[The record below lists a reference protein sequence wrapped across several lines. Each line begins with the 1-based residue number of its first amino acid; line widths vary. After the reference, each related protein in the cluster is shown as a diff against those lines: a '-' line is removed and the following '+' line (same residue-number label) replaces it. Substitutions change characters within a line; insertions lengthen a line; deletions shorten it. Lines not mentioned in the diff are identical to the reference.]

1 VQTSDLYES
10 VTKRIV
16 ADLEKGVAP
25 WVKPWKGGNGG
36 GIMPI
41 NAATRRYYTGINVL
55 ILWSARDE
63 HGYPSP
69 QWMTFKQAIDKGG
82 YVRKGEKGTPVIFAK
97 KLTFNEGDEDERK
110 IFMHR
115 SFTVFNVAQIEEL
128 PKEDVAETIIP
139 EDAAS
144 TFVAA
149 TLADIRVGGDMAGY
163 IPSKDYITLPPAAAF
178 KSMESYYATTF
189 HELGHW
195 SGAEKRLDRN
205 LTTRF
210 GTEAYAA
217 EELVAELTS
226 AFLCAELG
234 VQGELRHA
242 GYINNWLTLLR
253 SDPKAIFAA
262 SSKASQ
268 AAHYLCSFSQMDG
281 VRQGDNQ

>member
-1 VQTSDLYES
+1 MGQAVERRKQ
-10 VTKRIV
+10 RRHH
-16 ADLEKGVAP
+16 ADQRGHP
-25 WVKPWKGGNGG
+25 P
-36 GIMPI
+36 
-41 NAATRRYYTGINVL
+41 
-55 ILWSARDE
+55 LWSARDE
-63 HGYPSP
+63 HGYPSAE
-69 QWMTFKQAIDKGG
+69 WMTFKQAIDKGG

-234 VQGELRHA
+234 VQGELRHS
-242 GYINNWLTLLR
+242 GYIDHWIKLLK
-253 SDPKAIFAA
+253 SDPRAIFTAA
-262 SSKASQ
+262 SKASQ
-268 AAHYLCSFSQMDG
+268 AANYLRSLSEARNEVPCLG
-281 VRQGDNQ
+281 

>member
-1 VQTSDLYES
+1 VQTSDLYDS
-10 VTKRIV
+10 VTKSII
-16 ADLEKGVAP
+16 ADLEKGAVP
-25 WVKPWKGGNGG
+25 WTRPWKGGNSG

-41 NAATRRYYTGINVL
+41 NAATRRHYTGINV
-55 ILWSARDE
+55 LWSARDE

-110 IFMHR
+110 ILMHR

-210 GTEAYAA
+210 GTEA
-217 EELVAELTS
+217 
-226 AFLCAELG
+226 
-234 VQGELRHA
+234 
-242 GYINNWLTLLR
+242 
-253 SDPKAIFAA
+253 
-262 SSKASQ
+262 
-268 AAHYLCSFSQMDG
+268 
-281 VRQGDNQ
+281 

>member
-1 VQTSDLYES
+1 MQTSDLYES
-10 VTKRIV
+10 VTRNII
-16 ADLEKGVAP
+16 ADLDKGVAP
-25 WVKPWKGGNGG
+25 WVKPWKSGNSG

-63 HGYPSP
+63 HSYPSP
-69 QWMTFKQAIDKGG
+69 QWMTFKQALDKGG
-82 YVRKGEKGTPVIFAK
+82 YVRKGEKGTAVIFVK

-128 PKEDVAETIIP
+128 PKEEASETIIP

-149 TLADIRVGGDMAGY
+149 TLADIRVAGDMAGY

-178 KSMESYYATTF
+178 TSMGSYFATTL

-195 SGAEKRLDRN
+195 SGHESRLKRELS
-205 LTTRF
+205 TRF

-217 EELVAELTS
+217 EELVAELAS

-234 VQGELRHA
+234 VQGELRHS
-242 GYINNWLTLLR
+242 GYIDHWIKLLK
-253 SDPKAIFAA
+253 SDPRAIFTAA
-262 SSKASQ
+262 SKASQ
-268 AAHYLCSFSQMDG
+268 AANYLRSLSEARNEVPCLG
-281 VRQGDNQ
+281 